1 MDWDAKAE
9 QGELSLDDIS
19 NRDGWIWELNQLE
32 QKERNSLKHKSRMKW
47 EIKGDENT
55 NFFHSQ
61 VNKKF
66 RKQSIKGLF
75 VNGFW
80 TENPDSIKLAAFQH
94 FEDRFKEP
102 MKNCP
107 LFHSSL
113 LKRLEESDIELIEAA
128 ITIEEVKEVVWNCV
142 SSKASGSDGLNFK
155 FIKRYWELLKDDFY
169 KCIRHFD
176 VTCSL
181 ARGCNASFTVLAPK
195 KKDPLVLNNYH
206 PICLISCTYKVI
218 SKILASR
225 LANVMHKL
233 ISLNQIAFL
242 AGRQILD
249 SSLIA
254 NEIVNFAKHE
264 GARLLLFKV
273 DFEKAFDSVNYKFLQ
288 DVMILINGSPTK
300 EFGMKRG
307 LRQGDPLSPFLFLIM
322 AEALQ
327 VLTLEAC
334 SRRLYN
340 KFSLANDG
348 SNISLLQFE
357 NDALF
362 FGEWSSFNAIHLV
375 RMLKCFNDAS
385 SLKVNLSKSRIYGV
399 GAPILEVNQAANT
412 IKYLHGN
419 LTFLYLG
426 LPVGKYIRLGKS
438 WSNMT
443 DSFVRRLSSWKAKLL
458 STGRRLSLVKAV
470 LVSLPLY
477 FLSVFRAANQVLNKL
492 ELIRCRFFWG
502 FKDDSLDKVAKCS
515 KKQISRRSG
524 YRLIPCKKF
533 SSYGGIGVARVLRSR
548 SSVWQ
553 NILRSIEEIKKIGVP
568 LDSLMTQ
575 KIISAWRSPPRGRV
589 DFDLHSL
596 EHLLSGLSLQPEK
609 DDAWAWN
616 VDISGKFSVKC
627 FSDLVQSKL
636 LAESN
641 LEVSFK
647 WNSWVPKK
655 VNICLW
661 RASLNRLP
669 TRSNLTN
676 KGINLESD

>member
-1 MDWDAKAE
+1 
-9 QGELSLDDIS
+9 
-19 NRDGWIWELNQLE
+19 
-32 QKERNSLKHKSRMKW
+32 
-47 EIKGDENT
+47 
-55 NFFHSQ
+55 
-61 VNKKF
+61 
-66 RKQSIKGLF
+66 
-75 VNGFW
+75 
-80 TENPDSIKLAAFQH
+80 
-94 FEDRFKEP
+94 
-102 MKNCP
+102 
-107 LFHSSL
+107 
-113 LKRLEESDIELIEAA
+113 
-128 ITIEEVKEVVWNCV
+128 
-142 SSKASGSDGLNFK
+142 
-155 FIKRYWELLKDDFY
+155 
-169 KCIRHFD
+169 
-176 VTCSL
+176 
-181 ARGCNASFTVLAPK
+181 
-195 KKDPLVLNNYH
+195 
-206 PICLISCTYKVI
+206 
-218 SKILASR
+218 
-225 LANVMHKL
+225 
-233 ISLNQIAFL
+233 
-242 AGRQILD
+242 
-249 SSLIA
+249 
-254 NEIVNFAKHE
+254 
-264 GARLLLFKV
+264 
-273 DFEKAFDSVNYKFLQ
+273 
-288 DVMILINGSPTK
+288 
-300 EFGMKRG
+300 MKRG
-307 LRQGDPLSPFLFLIM
+307 LRQGDPLSPFLFLIV

-362 FGEWSSFNAIHLV
+362 FGEWSSINAINLV

-399 GAPILEVNQAANT
+399 GVPILEVNQVVNT
-412 IKYLHGN
+412 IKCLYDN

-426 LPVGKYIRLGKS
+426 LPVGKYMRLGER

-458 STGRRLSLVKAV
+458 SIGGRLSLVKAV

-502 FKDDSLDKVAKCS
+502 FKDDSSDKVAKCS
-515 KKQISRRSG
+515 EKQISRRSG
-524 YRLIPCKKF
+524 CRLIPCKKF

-568 LDSLMTQ
+568 LDSLMTR
-575 KIISAWRSPPRGRV
+575 KIISAWRSPPWGHV
-589 DFDLHSL
+589 DSDLHSL

-641 LEVSFK
+641 LESWWNIRPPDDFSLDDILSRKINLPFTNRRVVKALFGVCYVLLWSIWK
-647 WNSWVPKK
+647 WRNKILHATHDELEKANHEDIFSSVHTLSL
-655 VNICLW
+655 LW
-661 RASLNRLP
+661 LKNRSACSSLNWDNWVQKPYSMGDSLLAVFFSCFGDLLLFQLFRLLLVA
-669 TRSNLTN
+669 S
-676 KGINLESD
+676 